1 MENITES
8 VEKELNAQFMHTIL
22 KSKKYKISYEVFW
35 SEKFLCEIKKLNNR
49 HLTNMLKQIKSEKLE
64 EDKSENITRDWL
76 IIKEI
81 SKTKSE
87 GELKEM
93 WLQLSKQ
100 LFENIETDA
109 IVKGFESQLNLE
121 ENKMDC
127 DQNISPALVTESEMP
142 REI

>member
-35 SEKFLCEIKKLNNR
+35 SETFLCEIKKLSNK
-49 HLTNMLKQIKSEKLE
+49 HLTNILKQIKSEKLE
-64 EDKSENITRDWL
+64 EVKSENITRDWL

-81 SKTKSE
+81 SKIKSV

-100 LFENIETDA
+100 LFENIEAGA
-109 IVKGFESQLNLE
+109 IVKGFESQFNLE
-121 ENKMDC
+121 
-127 DQNISPALVTESEMP
+127 
-142 REI
+142 